1 MNPLEKVISYIKG
14 HKYQP
19 REVLYINSE
28 LLNSPE
34 LKECD
39 KLFEIITKIKD
50 VYDTFE
56 SGLKYFE
63 MKLADA
69 LEMINKEPLRDERTK
84 LLWRN
89 VESIDEDF
97 LDYLDDCYTSDLY
110 NAVEY
115 AEDNCLTEKKQF
127 LKRISQIIFE
137 KYGTELKRSESNNLV
152 IESRNMSHLWKMLGL
167 TMDKVNEDG
176 SIFFREKPFSDNI
189 VVSATLWLDEKGLV
203 KQRQLQFKDTGNGN
217 KVIIYDDTSI
227 EGSKKK

>member
-1 MNPLEKVISYIKG
+1 MNAVEQVVSYIKG

-28 LLNSPE
+28 LLYSPE
-34 LKECD
+34 LKQCD
-39 KLFEIITKIKD
+39 KLVEIITKIKD
-50 VYDTFE
+50 AYDAFE

-63 MKLADA
+63 ITLDDA
-69 LEMINKEPLRDERTK
+69 LRMISKEPLK
-84 LLWRN
+84 AKSLWEK

-97 LDYLDDCYTSDLY
+97 LSYLDDCYESDLY
-110 NAVEY
+110 SAVEY
-115 AEDNCLTEKKQF
+115 AESNCLTEKKQL
-127 LKRISQIIFE
+127 LKRISQIMFE
-137 KYGTELKRSESNNLV
+137 KYGIEVKQSESNDLV
-152 IESRNMSHLWKMLGL
+152 IDSRNMSHLWKMLEL
-167 TMDKVNEDG
+167 TMDKLNEDG

-227 EGSKKK
+227 EGSKKNDC